1 MSSTDAV
8 SKARAEGATA
18 ERERITA
25 ILRSPAAKGREELAL
40 NLALTDGM
48 TAEAAIG
55 VLGHQP
61 GNAAAEFEAGRAIAR
76 NLQNV

>member
-1 MSSTDAV
+1 MSSTDALA
-8 SKARAEGATA
+8 KARAEGATA
-18 ERERITA
+18 ERQRITA
-25 ILRSPAAKGREELAL
+25 IVRSSAAKGREELAL
-40 NLALTDGM
+40 HLALTDGM

-76 NLQNV
+76 SINQ